1 MWYIRHENWA
11 AGLTS
16 SEQDHTKKRYTRK
29 WDGPKT
35 NNRTD
40 NQPFTYFAPPAND

>member
-1 MWYIRHENWA
+1 MWYIRHQNWA

-16 SEQDHTKKRYTRK
+16 SEQDHTKKGIPANGMDQK
-29 WDGPKT
+29 N